1 MKNQFVVSAAAASAF
16 VLLSSPAMAQ
26 DRGTISK
33 NEFNPALS
41 LILDGGLSVYSNDE
55 DYEIA
60 GFPLGGEAGPADE
73 GFALNEIE
81 LVGSADIDDKFY
93 GKITLGIHQDEGE
106 TEVDIEEAFFQTT
119 ALPHGFIVKGG
130 TFFSELGYLN
140 VHHKHAWDFADAP
153 LVYRALLG
161 RQYGDTGLQAR
172 WIAPTEIF
180 LEFGAE
186 WTRGD
191 AFPAGGSPKDGR
203 GAGVLFAHIGGDIN
217 ESNSWQLGLSH
228 LAADQVTTEF
238 GGHAHGAANAVDNEF
253 AGDVEMSGIDF
264 IYKWAPNGNSKQRN
278 LKIQAEYFTRELK
291 GEFEYEEEGTTNT
304 GDGSILAKQDGWYVQ
319 GVYQFVPRWRVGLRY
334 DKLTSDNTL
343 TVVNLGAGFGGDDEE
358 LIEATGFADEGV
370 EPERATIM
378 VDYSNSEFSRLRL
391 QYSTEESR
399 HPGEDKDNQIFVQ
412 YIFSLGSHGAHRF

>member
-119 ALPHGFIVKGG
+119 ALPHGFTVKGG

-172 WIAPTEIF
+172 WIAPTETF

-191 AFPAGGSPKDGR
+191 AFPVGGSGKDGR
-203 GAGVLFAHIGGDIN
+203 GAGVLFAHVGGDFN
-217 ESNSWQLGLSH
+217 ESSSWQLGLSH
-228 LAADQVTTEF
+228 LQANEVSAEL
-238 GGHAHGAANAVDNEF
+238 GGHAHGAAEEADNEF
-253 AGDVEMSGIDF
+253 EGETTVSGIDF
-264 IYKWAPNGNSKQRN
+264 VYKWAPNGNSKQRN
-278 LKIQAEYFTRELK
+278 LKIQAEYFVRNLE
-291 GEFEYEEEGTTNT
+291 GEVSHVSATENESGTIDAEQT
-304 GDGSILAKQDGWYVQ
+304 GWYAQ
-319 GVYQFVPRWRVGLRY
+319 MVYQFRPQWRVGVRY
-334 DKLTSDNTL
+334 DELSSDITGSNNDAL
-343 TVVNLGAGFGGDDEE
+343 EE
-358 LIEATGFADEGV
+358 TGFADEGV
-370 EPERATIM
+370 EPNRSTIM

-391 QYSTEESR
+391 QYSTEDSR
-399 HPGEDKDNQIFVQ
+399 HPGEEKDEQIFVQ
-412 YIFSLGSHGAHRF
+412 YVYSLGSHGAHRF

>member
-1 MKNQFVVSAAAASAF
+1 MKNQFVVSAAAALAF

-119 ALPHGFIVKGG
+119 ALPHGFTVKGG

-172 WIAPTEIF
+172 WIAPTETF

-191 AFPAGGSPKDGR
+191 AFPAGGSGKDGR
-203 GAGVLFAHIGGDIN
+203 GAGVLFAHVGGDFN
-217 ESNSWQLGLSH
+217 ESSSWQLGLSH
-228 LAADQVTTEF
+228 LQANEVSTEL
-238 GGHAHGAANAVDNEF
+238 GGHAHGAAEEADNEF
-253 AGDVEMSGIDF
+253 EGETTVSGIDF
-264 IYKWAPNGNSKQRN
+264 VYKWAPNGNSKQRN
-278 LKIQAEYFTRELK
+278 LKIQAEYFVRNLE
-291 GEFEYEEEGTTNT
+291 GEVSHVSATENESGTIDAEQT
-304 GDGSILAKQDGWYVQ
+304 GWYAQ
-319 GVYQFVPRWRVGLRY
+319 MVYQFRPQWRVGVRY
-334 DKLTSDNTL
+334 DELSSDITGSNADAL
-343 TVVNLGAGFGGDDEE
+343 EE
-358 LIEATGFADEGV
+358 TGFADEGV
-370 EPERATIM
+370 ELNRSTIM

-391 QYSTEESR
+391 QYSTEDSR
-399 HPGEDKDNQIFVQ
+399 HPGEEKDEQIFVQ
-412 YIFSLGSHGAHRF
+412 YVYSLGSHGAHRF